1 VVAGRIR
8 YGIDLSPLWRAR
20 HALIGASVVLLGAA
34 ARAQAPAQRPEATL
48 AQLAHRTWTARD
60 GAPVG
65 IQTLAQTR
73 DGFLW
78 LGGSTGLFRFDGVRF
93 ERYEPPPGQATPSNL
108 VGVLHAVPDGTLW
121 VGYMAAGGVS
131 AVTAGYGG
139 WAARPRVRCGW
150 PRHPAEHARG
160 PPARPTSPSPRRLAS
175 APGRDAEWHIAN
187 ASAAPPLVPMTI
199 RVLTADDHLVVRAGL
214 AALIAT
220 EPGIEV
226 IGEARD
232 GREAVEQY
240 AALRPDVV
248 LMDLRMPGM
257 DGIAA
262 TQAIRRDDPQARVIV
277 ITMYEGDV
285 DIHRALAAG
294 AIGYLL
300 KDVPAAELTHAIRHA
315 AAGRRALPAAVARA
329 LADHTPR
336 VDLTARE
343 VEVLRLVA
351 KGLQNSEVAR
361 LIGRTTGTVK
371 VHLQHIFQKLG
382 TEDRT
387 EAVTVALQRGYLHLD
402 EHFDNRPASGG
413 DEGSR
418 RPR

>member
-1 VVAGRIR
+1 MT
-8 YGIDLSPLWRAR
+8 
-20 HALIGASVVLLGAA
+20 GAS
-34 ARAQAPAQRPEATL
+34 
-48 AQLAHRTWTARD
+48 
-60 GAPVG
+60 
-65 IQTLAQTR
+65 
-73 DGFLW
+73 
-78 LGGSTGLFRFDGVRF
+78 
-93 ERYEPPPGQATPSNL
+93 TPN
-108 VGVLHAVPDGTLW
+108 
-121 VGYMAAGGVS
+121 
-131 AVTAGYGG
+131 
-139 WAARPRVRCGW
+139 
-150 PRHPAEHARG
+150 
-160 PPARPTSPSPRRLAS
+160 
-175 APGRDAEWHIAN
+175 RDAKRHIAN
-187 ASAAPPLVPMTI
+187 AAAVPPLARMTI

-226 IGEARD
+226 VGEARD
-232 GREAVEQY
+232 GREAVERY

-248 LMDLRMPGM
+248 LMDVRMPGM
-257 DGIAA
+257 DGVAA
-262 TQAIRRDDPQARVIV
+262 TQAIRRDDPQARIVV

-300 KDVPAAELTHAIRHA
+300 KDVPAAELLQAIRNA

-329 LADHTPR
+329 LADFAPR

-351 KGLQNSEVAR
+351 KGLRNSEVAR

-382 TEDRT
+382 TDDRT

-402 EHFDNRPASGG
+402 DHFDDGPASGG
-413 DEGSR
+413 RGEGA
-418 RPR
+418 RPPR

>member
-1 VVAGRIR
+1 MT
-8 YGIDLSPLWRAR
+8 
-20 HALIGASVVLLGAA
+20 GAS
-34 ARAQAPAQRPEATL
+34 
-48 AQLAHRTWTARD
+48 
-60 GAPVG
+60 
-65 IQTLAQTR
+65 
-73 DGFLW
+73 
-78 LGGSTGLFRFDGVRF
+78 
-93 ERYEPPPGQATPSNL
+93 TPN
-108 VGVLHAVPDGTLW
+108 
-121 VGYMAAGGVS
+121 
-131 AVTAGYGG
+131 
-139 WAARPRVRCGW
+139 
-150 PRHPAEHARG
+150 
-160 PPARPTSPSPRRLAS
+160 
-175 APGRDAEWHIAN
+175 RDAKRHIAN
-187 ASAAPPLVPMTI
+187 AAAVPPLARMTI

-226 IGEARD
+226 VGEARD
-232 GREAVEQY
+232 GREAVERY

-248 LMDLRMPGM
+248 LMDVRMPGM
-257 DGIAA
+257 DGVAA
-262 TQAIRRDDPQARVIV
+262 TQAIRRDDPQARIVV

-300 KDVPAAELTHAIRHA
+300 KDVPAAELLQAIRNA

-329 LADHTPR
+329 LADFAPR

-351 KGLQNSEVAR
+351 KGLRNSEVAR

-382 TEDRT
+382 TDDRT

-402 EHFDNRPASGG
+402 DHFDDGPASGG
-413 DEGSR
+413 RGEGSLP
-418 RPR
+418 PR